1 MNTGHNEWMD
11 ISLPLQNSMICWPDD
26 PPVTIERIREE
37 GPEYITT
44 VSALCLGT
52 HSGTHIDAPVHYFP
66 EGKSIDLMPP
76 DITIGKARVI
86 EIQDGQSITTKEL
99 ALHHVRQGER
109 ILFKTNNSLR
119 TRYTDTF
126 TKDYVYVSV
135 DAARYLVECGIKMAG
150 IDYLSVG
157 AYHRDGAETHK
168 ILLGHDIW
176 IIEGLDLSRVMQGTY
191 DLICL
196 PLRIAGADGAPA
208 RAMIRPVNTPDKTD
222 GTV

>member
-1 MNTGHNEWMD
+1 MNTGQDEWTD
-11 ISLPLQNSMICWPDD
+11 ISMPLQNSMICWPGD
-26 PPVTIERIREE
+26 PPVTIERIKEE
-37 GPEYITT
+37 GPEYITII
-44 VSALCLGT
+44 SALGLGS

-76 DITIGKARVI
+76 DTTIGKARVI
-86 EIQDGQSITTKEL
+86 EIQDGHSITTKEL
-99 ALHHVRQGER
+99 AMHHIRQGER
-109 ILFKTNNSLR
+109 ILFKTKNSSKSWH
-119 TRYTDTF
+119 TDTF

-135 DAARYLVECGIKMAG
+135 EAARYLVECGIKMAG

-157 AYHRDGAETHK
+157 AYDREGTETHK
-168 ILLGHDIW
+168 ILLGHGIW
-176 IIEGLDLSRVMQGTY
+176 IIEGLVLSCVMQGTY

-222 GTV
+222 VTV